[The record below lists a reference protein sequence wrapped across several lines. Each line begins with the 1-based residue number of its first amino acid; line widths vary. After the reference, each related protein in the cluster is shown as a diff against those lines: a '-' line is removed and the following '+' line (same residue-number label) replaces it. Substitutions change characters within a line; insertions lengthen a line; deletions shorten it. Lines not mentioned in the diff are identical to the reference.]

1 MVDVGGPNFP
11 KTISTKLGIKLGK
24 LYKKRGL
31 ANDLEEG
38 IKKMYQALNATSNIK
53 KIDESTMEINVEH
66 PSKNGHN
73 FCPIGGKYNP
83 SNADIFQENIC
94 KPYTLGFFNEINS
107 NFKYKV
113 KIKKCIVADDG
124 KTCNYTLNLIKK

>member
-38 IKKMYQALNATSNIK
+38 ITEMYQALNATLNIK

-66 PSKNGHN
+66 PNKG
-73 FCPIGGKYNP
+73 FCPIGGKNSP
-83 SNADIFQENIC
+83 SNADLFQVNIC
-94 KPYTLGFFNEINS
+94 IPYTLGFVNEINPD
-107 NFKYKV
+107 FKYKA
-113 KIKKCIVADDG
+113 KIKHCIVADNG